1 MVMRATPN
9 PQILNIV
16 ILFLVNMKNRLI
28 TDFYEIPVKQIMNT
42 HLWDIPII
50 VKNEEISNV
59 LNILCG
65 RHHIWVIN
73 NKKKRELIGVIT
85 EHDILTTLSPK
96 NFSPY
101 VFGVPDIRSLQY
113 GTVKTAEDI
122 MSKKIITC
130 EPDEKVIDVLKRMK
144 RFQLRRLPVIKN
156 KQLIGEI
163 SLHQLIQK
171 YYKATQYHSI
181 TEEG

>member
-1 MVMRATPN
+1 MCP
-9 PQILNIV
+9 
-16 ILFLVNMKNRLI
+16 MKNRLI
-28 TDFYEIPVKQIMNT
+28 TDFYDLTVKQLMND

-50 VKNEEISNV
+50 EKNEDI
-59 LNILCG
+59 LNILNILSG

-73 NKKKRELIGVIT
+73 TKKKKELIGVIT
-85 EHDILTTLSPK
+85 EHDILTTLSPQ

-101 VFGVPDIRSLQY
+101 VFGVPDIRSLQH

-130 EPDEKVIDVLKRMK
+130 EPEEKVIDVLKRMK
-144 RFQLRRLPVIKN
+144 KFQLRRLPVVKN
-156 KQLIGEI
+156 KKLIGEI
-163 SLHQLIQK
+163 TLHRLIQR

-181 TEEG
+181 VEEG

>member
-1 MVMRATPN
+1 
-9 PQILNIV
+9 
-16 ILFLVNMKNRLI
+16 MKNRLI
-28 TDFYEIPVKQIMNT
+28 TDFYNLSVKQLMND

-50 VKNEEISNV
+50 DQNEDIINI
-59 LNILCG
+59 LNILSA

-73 NKKKRELIGVIT
+73 TKKKKELIGVIT
-85 EHDILTTLSPK
+85 EHDMLDTLSPK

-113 GTVKTAEDI
+113 DTIRTAEDL

-130 EPDEKVIDVLKRMK
+130 EPDEKVIDILKRMK
-144 RFQLRRLPVIKN
+144 KFQLRRLPVVKN
-156 KQLIGEI
+156 KKLIGEI
-163 SLHQLIQK
+163 TLHRLIQK

-181 TEEG
+181 KEEG